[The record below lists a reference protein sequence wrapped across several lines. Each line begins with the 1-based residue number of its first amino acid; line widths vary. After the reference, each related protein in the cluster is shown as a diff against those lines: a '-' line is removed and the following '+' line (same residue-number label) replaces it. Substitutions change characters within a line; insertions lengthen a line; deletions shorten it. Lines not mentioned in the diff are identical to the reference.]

1 MINSTSGLEREERA
15 RCGEITVRPNT
26 AQERQQYED
35 MCWVLDDPAIRAK
48 YQGEFVVP
56 FKRVIVA
63 HGKEPGAVRL
73 EAAHITGE
81 DPTLLPLVPIDD
93 SLPDLSPDP
102 LNA

>member
-1 MINSTSGLEREERA
+1 MSNLTSKLEPERRA
-15 RCGEITVRPNT
+15 PSAAAAERPNT

-35 MCWVLDDPAIRAK
+35 MCWVLEDPAIRAK

-63 HGKEPGAVRL
+63 HGKDPQVVRA
-73 EAAHITGE
+73 EAAQNTGE
-81 DPTLLPLVPIDD
+81 DPALLPLVPIDD

-102 LNA
+102 